1 MIVTMKKVTLLALR
15 NENDNVLEALRD
27 LGVMQVSLEQTFSDS
42 SAGLKEEWNRLMRC
56 ETALKQFAADEKIH
70 VPEKSGNAKA
80 GSVLADNVMQ
90 LLEKRTAL
98 RSEEADLLRRQ
109 EELAVWGDFDG
120 TLLRKLQS
128 DGVEILLCYGTAED
142 FAQAAAADNDGCYEI
157 GRSKGKV
164 AFAVAGLQR
173 KIDPESYPV
182 VRLAKD
188 EDPRRTAARLQDIE
202 HEQKNIYQQL
212 SAAAENLSD
221 VSAALAECSGRF
233 EFSRVRDSLAE
244 HGEIAVLNGFVPEP
258 ETEKLSA
265 AAKKS
270 GWGLLI
276 TDPAEDDDVP
286 VLLKDNK
293 FTRIIKPLFD
303 FLGIVPGYREIDIS
317 GGILIFFTI
326 FYAIIIGD
334 AGYGMIFTL
343 LALAGLRASRRV
355 PKLLPPMRLLLVLSV
370 ATTIWGAL
378 CGSWFGMAEIPGT
391 DKPFP
396 ALECFRDFS
405 SNSAKQ
411 ANIQFFCF
419 ILAVVQLSLGRV
431 WRVVRERNWRAAG
444 QHFGWML
451 IIWGNFFLT
460 IRLIVYPGE
469 FPKFMY
475 ALYGIGLL
483 LVMCCGVNWKQ
494 ASDVFQFPFDIIGS
508 FTDVLSYIRLFAVGL
523 AGACIAG
530 SFNGMAFDLCQV
542 SKWLIPAGALVVIA
556 GHALNIALALLGVL
570 VHAVRLNTLE
580 FSNHTGLSWSGQSFN
595 PFKSNKTKE

>member
-15 NENDNVLEALRD
+15 NENDNVLEALRE
-27 LGVMQVSLEQTFSDS
+27 LGVMQVSLEQTYSDNS
-42 SAGLKEEWNRLMRC
+42 TGLKEVWNRLTRADS
-56 ETALKQFAADEKIH
+56 ALRQFAADEKISI
-70 VPEKSGNAKA
+70 PAGKGNAGA
-80 GSVLADNVMQ
+80 GYRAAEEISA
-90 LLEKRTAL
+90 LLENGNAL
-98 RSEEADLLRRQ
+98 RSEESDLLRRQ
-109 EELAVWGDFDG
+109 EELALWGDFDAS
-120 TLLRKLQS
+120 LLHKLQQG
-128 DGVEILLCYGTAED
+128 GVHVLLCCGNAGD
-142 FAQAAAADNDGCYEI
+142 FERALTADNDGCCEI
-157 GRSKGKV
+157 SRVKGKV
-164 AFAVAGLQR
+164 AFVVTALQR
-173 KIDPESYPV
+173 KLDPAEYPV
-182 VRLAKD
+182 IHLGKD
-188 EDPRRTAARLQDIE
+188 EDPRRIAAKLREIALAKDAIRQKLIASVSRCCDI
-202 HEQKNIYQQL
+202 N
-212 SAAAENLSD
+212 
-221 VSAALAECSGRF
+221 AALDECRERF
-233 EFSRVRDSLAE
+233 EFSRVHDSLAE
-244 HGEIAVLNGFVPEP
+244 YGEIAVLNGFVPEP
-258 ETEKLSA
+258 EVEKLSS

-270 GWGLLI
+270 GWGLYI
-276 TDPAEDDDVP
+276 SDPAEDDDVP
-286 VLLKDNK
+286 VLIKDNK
-293 FTRIIKPLFD
+293 FTRLIKPLFD

-317 GGILIFFTI
+317 GGILVFFTI

-334 AGYGMIFTL
+334 AGYGMIFGIVS
-343 LALAGLRASRRV
+343 LAGLRAARKV
-355 PKLLPPMRLLLVLSV
+355 PSLLAPMRLLLVLSI
-370 ATTIWGAL
+370 ATVVWGAL
-378 CGSWFGMAEIPGT
+378 CGSWFGMATIPGT

-396 ALECFRDFS
+396 ALECFRDFAS
-405 SNSAKQ
+405 SSAKQ
-411 ANIQFFCF
+411 ANIQLFCF
-419 ILAVVQLSLGRV
+419 VLAVVQLSLGRI

-444 QHFGWML
+444 QHLGWML

-475 ALYGIGLL
+475 ILYGVGLL

-542 SKWLIPAGALVVIA
+542 SKWLLPAGALVVIA